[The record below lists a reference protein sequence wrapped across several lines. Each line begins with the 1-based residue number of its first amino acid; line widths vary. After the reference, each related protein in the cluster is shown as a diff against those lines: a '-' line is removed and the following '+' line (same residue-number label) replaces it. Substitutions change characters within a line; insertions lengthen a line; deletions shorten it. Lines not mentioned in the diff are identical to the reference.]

1 MCLAIPAQVVEISGN
16 ETAIVELGGIRK
28 AISTALLDEV
38 AVGDYVIVHV
48 GYALERLNVAEAEET
63 LRLFAELAASVAEE
77 PRFAVLNHPHQQ
89 GA

>member
-1 MCLAIPAQVVEISGN
+1 MCLAIPTQVVEISGN
-16 ETAIVELGGIRK
+16 ETAVVELGGIRK
-28 AISTALLDEV
+28 SISTALLDEV

-77 PRFAVLNHPHQQ
+77 PVLPI
-89 GA
+89 

>member
-16 ETAIVELGGIRK
+16 ETAVVELGGIRK

-48 GYALERLNVAEAEET
+48 GYALELLNVAEAEET
-63 LRLFAELAASVAEE
+63 LRLFAELAASVADQ
-77 PRFAVLNHPHQQ
+77 PVLP
-89 GA
+89 A

>member
-16 ETAIVELGGIRK
+16 ETAVVELGGIRK

-63 LRLFAELAASVAEE
+63 LRLFAELAASVTEE
-77 PRFAVLNHPHQQ
+77 PVLP
-89 GA
+89 A

>member
-16 ETAIVELGGIRK
+16 QTAVVEVGGIRK

-77 PRFAVLNHPHQQ
+77 PVLPS
-89 GA
+89 

>member
-63 LRLFAELAASVAEE
+63 LRLFAELAASVTEE
-77 PRFAVLNHPHQQ
+77 PVLP
-89 GA
+89 A

>member
-77 PRFAVLNHPHQQ
+77 PVLPI
-89 GA
+89 

>member
-1 MCLAIPAQVVEISGN
+1 MCLAIPAQVIEISDN
-16 ETAIVELGGIRK
+16 ETAVVEVGGIRK

-77 PRFAVLNHPHQQ
+77 PVLPS
-89 GA
+89 

>member
-63 LRLFAELAASVAEE
+63 LRLFAELAASVADE
-77 PRFAVLNHPHQQ
+77 PVLP
-89 GA
+89 A

>member
-48 GYALERLNVAEAEET
+48 GYALERLNVVEAEET
-63 LRLFAELAASVAEE
+63 LRLFADLAASVADE
-77 PRFAVLNHPHQQ
+77 PVLPV
-89 GA
+89 